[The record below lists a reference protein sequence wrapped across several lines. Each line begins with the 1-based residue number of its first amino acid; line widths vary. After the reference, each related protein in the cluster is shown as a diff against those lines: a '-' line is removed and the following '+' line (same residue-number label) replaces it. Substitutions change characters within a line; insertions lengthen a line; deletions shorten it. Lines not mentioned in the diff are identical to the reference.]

1 MTATVSIR
9 AFVPDDMATVI
20 DLLQDVSPYR
30 PAAKTVPALAE
41 AFAAQEDCHAFV
53 AELDGRLIAF
63 GSVFVLNRVR
73 GGRSGIIEDV
83 VVAPD
88 VRGQGVGR
96 QIVDALVSAAW
107 VRDCFKVSL
116 ESAESAESFYRG
128 LGFESAGK
136 AMKISFLVK

>member
-1 MTATVSIR
+1 MTALVNIR
-9 AFVPDDMATVI
+9 AFVPADMDAVI
-20 DLLQDVSPYR
+20 DLLQDVSAYR
-30 PAAKTVPALAE
+30 PVSQTVQTLAE
-41 AFAAQEDCHAFV
+41 VFAAQADCYACV
-53 AELDGRLIAF
+53 AIRDGRPVAF

-96 QIVDALVSAAW
+96 LIVEALVATA
-107 VRDCFKVSL
+107 RARGCFKVSL
-116 ESAESAESFYRG
+116 ESAESAESFYRA

-136 AMKISFLVK
+136 AMKISLLVK